1 MAAAPSAQQQ
11 QQAAAGAGAPAAAAA
26 APPPPPG
33 KSPLETILAYKENV
47 EKDLASIEKN
57 IADMEAAYLSAEYSA
72 AGSVLRGFEGHLST
86 KEALR
91 RRPRGW
97 KPEDR
102 AFSLS
107 SRTSPV
113 TREIEDEQMAAD
125 LAAGG
130 NKWRAPAK
138 GKR

>member
-1 MAAAPSAQQQ
+1 
-11 QQAAAGAGAPAAAAA
+11 
-26 APPPPPG
+26 
-33 KSPLETILAYKENV
+33 
-47 EKDLASIEKN
+47 
-57 IADMEAAYLSAEYSA
+57 MEAAYLSAEYSA

-102 AFSLS
+102 TFSLS
-107 SRTSPV
+107 SRSSPV
-113 TREIEDEQMAAD
+113 TRELEDDQTNAD
-125 LAAGG
+125 IG

>member
-1 MAAAPSAQQQ
+1 
-11 QQAAAGAGAPAAAAA
+11 
-26 APPPPPG
+26 
-33 KSPLETILAYKENV
+33 
-47 EKDLASIEKN
+47 
-57 IADMEAAYLSAEYSA
+57 MEAAYLSAEYSA

-113 TREIEDEQMAAD
+113 TREVEDEQMAAD

>member
-1 MAAAPSAQQQ
+1 
-11 QQAAAGAGAPAAAAA
+11 
-26 APPPPPG
+26 
-33 KSPLETILAYKENV
+33 
-47 EKDLASIEKN
+47 
-57 IADMEAAYLSAEYSA
+57 MEAAYLSAEYSA